1 MGVSVTLTT
10 VSESQ
15 WRTVYVGSRPYGVGM
30 LVAGYDVSVCVC
42 VCVCVCGVRMRCV
55 VCTCGVCS
63 VYVWCV

>member
-42 VCVCVCGVRMRCV
+42 VCSVCSVWCAYEVCG
-55 VCTCGVCS
+55 